1 MTNYDMLP
9 SHLQAILL
17 FIQQYIEDNGYAP
30 SVREIGKARNIS
42 SSSTVHGY
50 LKRLEESGLLRRDA
64 AKPRAMVV
72 QMDNLEKPSGDK
84 LPEDSFEPFTGHSEK
99 PFFDGNLKKLPFVA
113 FDGKDGTDDDSW
125 LIPAARLDDGD
136 YFLTRMPDDTMHN
149 RQLSA
154 GDLLIIRRQNSANN
168 SDIILGQLGSETFV
182 RTYSRGLRQVRL
194 QAEHDDSQDPI
205 EAITVNADEL
215 EILGKVVG
223 FIHML

>member
-72 QMDNLEKPSGDK
+72 QMDSLEKLSGDK
-84 LPEDSFEPFTGHSEK
+84 LPEDSFEPSIGHSEK
-99 PFFDGNLKKLPFVA
+99 PFLDDTLKKLPFVD
-113 FDGKDGTDDDSW
+113 FDGKAGADEGPW
-125 LIPAARLDDGD
+125 LIPAARLDESD

-168 SDIILGQLGSETFV
+168 SDIILGRLGSETFV
-182 RTYSRGLRQVRL
+182 RTYSKGLRQVRL

>member
-50 LKRLEESGLLRRDA
+50 LKRLEESGLLRRDG

-72 QMDNLEKPSGDK
+72 QMDSLEKPSGDK
-84 LPEDSFEPFTGHSEK
+84 LPEDSFEPFIGHSEK
-99 PFFDGNLKKLPFVA
+99 PFFDESFKKLPFVP
-113 FDGKDGTDDDSW
+113 FNGISGPDEDFC
-125 LIPAARLDDGD
+125 LVPAAGLDDGD

-154 GDLLIIRRQNSANN
+154 GDLLIIRRQSSANN
-168 SDIILGQLGSETFV
+168 SDIILGRLGDEAFI
-182 RTYSRGLRQVRL
+182 RIYSKGLKQVRL
-194 QAEHDDSQDPI
+194 QAEPDDTQEPI